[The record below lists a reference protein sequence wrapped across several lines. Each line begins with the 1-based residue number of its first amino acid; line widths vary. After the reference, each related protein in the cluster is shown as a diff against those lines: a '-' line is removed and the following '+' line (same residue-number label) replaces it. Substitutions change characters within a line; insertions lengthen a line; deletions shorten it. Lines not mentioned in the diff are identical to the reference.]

1 VWPFVWIRRFRDR
14 LQTVEKLP
22 AMPTRVRAT
31 SLLFAAL
38 IFSPFARAQTAL
50 PPSATQKD
58 QKTVAGHA
66 PVDFDGWGRP
76 IYAPVKDQKSAPA
89 PPHDISG
96 TWDPANGSEDGGQ
109 FLGAKALPVDGKPG
123 HEPPYTTLG
132 WEAYLRTKPGNGA
145 RQVAPTDTNDPEIIC
160 NPQGFPR
167 ENLFQL
173 RTTQIVQTPVS
184 VVILYEFDRVWRVIW
199 TDGRELPKD
208 PEPRWYGYSVGKWVD
223 DYTFVVETNGTDDR
237 TWVDHAGRPHTADLR
252 VEERFHRVDHDHLE
266 WTVLIDDPKMYTKPW
281 LAMDKFPMRLQPP
294 DFDVREL
301 ICSPSD
307 YTEYNKLVG
316 SGATESPN
324 KSTSQPSDKKDR
336 Q

>member
-1 VWPFVWIRRFRDR
+1 
-14 LQTVEKLP
+14 
-22 AMPTRVRAT
+22 M
-31 SLLFAAL
+31 
-38 IFSPFARAQTAL
+38 
-50 PPSATQKD
+50 
-58 QKTVAGHA
+58 
-66 PVDFDGWGRP
+66 
-76 IYAPVKDQKSAPA
+76 
-89 PPHDISG
+89 
-96 TWDPANGSEDGGQ
+96 
-109 FLGAKALPVDGKPG
+109 
-123 HEPPYTTLG
+123 
-132 WEAYLRTKPGNGA
+132 
-145 RQVAPTDTNDPEIIC
+145 VAPTDTNDPEIIC

-223 DYTFVVETNGTDDR
+223 DYTLVVESNGTDDR
-237 TWVDHAGRPHTADLR
+237 TWVDHAGRPHSAELR
-252 VEERFHRVDHDHLE
+252 VEEQFHRVDQDRLE

-281 LAMDKFPMRLQPP
+281 LAMDKFPMRLQPA

-301 ICSPSD
+301 ICSPSE

-316 SGATESPN
+316 SGASESAD
-324 KSTSQPSDKKDR
+324 QPGKIKDH